1 MDFDSMAKGAVM
13 NFLIGYRA
21 AEHDAAPEWNR
32 GDFFG
37 TTFGPRHEARRLK
50 NSVWWRDA
58 ATTAASPG
66 GAGKIKRPPARAAS
80 VLGLSR

>member
-13 NFLIGYRA
+13 NLLIGYRA

-37 TTFGPRHEARRLK
+37 TTFGPRHA
-50 NSVWWRDA
+50 S
-58 ATTAASPG
+58 TAD
-66 GAGKIKRPPARAAS
+66 
-80 VLGLSR
+80 